1 MGSVT
6 DGADQPTFG
15 LDKVLE
21 ALRNDLLAA
30 QKAASTEN
38 AGLTIKETEVEL
50 AFTVEAKTGGGGNVN
65 LKVFGVGIG
74 GGASKEK
81 NDSSVHRVKI
91 TLTPLAGTNRAI
103 AGGQPGQESRKQS
116 GG

>member
-1 MGSVT
+1 MT

-30 QKAASTEN
+30 QVAATGEN

-50 AFTVEAKTGGGGNVN
+50 AFTVEARTGGGGSVN

-74 GGASKEK
+74 GGASKDRS
-81 NDSSVHRVKI
+81 DSSVHRVKI
-91 TLTPLAGTNRAI
+91 TLAPLPGSNRAI
-103 AGGQPGQESRKQS
+103 AGGQPSRAGQEQ
-116 GG
+116 GGG